1 VFSGQFGIIGSGNSA
16 HTGETEMPET
26 TTRFPNIQYA
36 KPDIEQLQMWEE
48 EGGCETPDGCW
59 VEPDGICE
67 HGQKSWLLIMGL
79 I

>member
-1 VFSGQFGIIGSGNSA
+1 
-16 HTGETEMPET
+16 MPET
-26 TTRFPNIQYA
+26 LDDKRTIMYS

-48 EGGCETPDGCW
+48 EGGCEAPDGCW

-67 HGQKSWLLIMGL
+67 HGHKSWLLIMGM

>member
-1 VFSGQFGIIGSGNSA
+1 
-16 HTGETEMPET
+16 MPET
-26 TTRFPNIQYA
+26 LDNKRTIMYS

-48 EGGCETPDGCW
+48 EGGCEAPDGCW

-67 HGQKSWLLIMGL
+67 HGHKSWLLIMGM

>member
-1 VFSGQFGIIGSGNSA
+1 MIPEMTGFSIRTPDKRTIKY
-16 HTGETEMPET
+16 T
-26 TTRFPNIQYA
+26 
-36 KPDIEQLQMWEE
+36 KPDIEQLQMWGE

-67 HGQKSWLLIMGL
+67 HGHKSWLLIMGM

>member
-1 VFSGQFGIIGSGNSA
+1 
-16 HTGETEMPET
+16 MPEMT
-26 TTRFPNIQYA
+26 GFSIRTPDKRTIKYTKR
-36 KPDIEQLQMWEE
+36 DIEQLQMWDE

-67 HGQKSWLLIMGL
+67 HGHKSWLLIMGM

>member
-1 VFSGQFGIIGSGNSA
+1 
-16 HTGETEMPET
+16 MPET
-26 TTRFPNIQYA
+26 LDDKRTIMYS

-48 EGGCETPDGCW
+48 EGGCEAPDGCW

-67 HGQKSWLLIMGL
+67 HGHKSWLLIMGL

>member
-1 VFSGQFGIIGSGNSA
+1 
-16 HTGETEMPET
+16 MPET
-26 TTRFPNIQYA
+26 LDNKRTIMYS

-48 EGGCETPDGCW
+48 EGGCEAPDGCW

-67 HGQKSWLLIMGL
+67 HGHKSWLLIMGL

>member
-1 VFSGQFGIIGSGNSA
+1 
-16 HTGETEMPET
+16 MPET
-26 TTRFPNIQYA
+26 LDDKRTIMYS
-36 KPDIEQLQMWEE
+36 KPDIEQLQMWDE

-67 HGQKSWLLIMGL
+67 HGHKSWLLIMGM